1 MHPPPEDLDRNP
13 GMCPDWELNWWP
25 FGSQSSVQYTEQH
38 QPGLISYLLHYIF
51 TVAFL
56 CLDMFRYTNT
66 YLCVIIAY
74 STCGKHQAMAES
86 GPPPCFYPAAAP
98 SSHLTVKEQLHLHS
112 PKITF
117 GPLKATS
124 RLMWPPVKMSLTP
137 RPTVFSTVMRCT
149 GVEPRGIRLHHVA

>member
-1 MHPPPEDLDRNP
+1 MLSVLYKYTIFYLFLNIFFKRFYLFIFRQSRKEGERKGEKHQCVVASHMPPTGDLAHNP
-13 GMCPDWELNWWP
+13 GMCPNWELNWWP

-86 GPPPCFYPAAAP
+86 GPPPCFIQPGT
-98 SSHLTVKEQLHLHS
+98 LFL
-112 PKITF
+112 
-117 GPLKATS
+117 
-124 RLMWPPVKMSLTP
+124 
-137 RPTVFSTVMRCT
+137 
-149 GVEPRGIRLHHVA
+149 PRGSAELSLNS